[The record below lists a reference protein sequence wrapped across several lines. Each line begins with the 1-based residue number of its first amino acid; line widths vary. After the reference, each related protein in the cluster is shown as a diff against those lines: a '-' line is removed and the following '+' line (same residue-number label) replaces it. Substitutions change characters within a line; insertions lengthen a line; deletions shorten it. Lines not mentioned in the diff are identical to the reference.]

1 MDDDPRHDPSRDPG
15 RDPRHDPLTEPARD
29 GADDPVEHGAE
40 GGTEAARTDAE
51 STDAESTDA
60 LDAAAEAA
68 IDPALLDGL
77 AGQLVWRIGRAAE
90 DAPVTVRV
98 GLASAAPAFAELPR
112 LRNATDAE
120 LRDAVDAGDVRVE
133 WVGTKGR

>member
-1 MDDDPRHDPSRDPG
+1 MHDDPRHDPSRAPG
-15 RDPRHDPLTEPARD
+15 RDPRHDPLTDPARD
-29 GADDPVEHGAE
+29 GADDPAEHGAE
-40 GGTEAARTDAE
+40 GGPEAERA
-51 STDAESTDA
+51 DA
-60 LDAAAEAA
+60 LDAVAEAA

>member
-1 MDDDPRHDPSRDPG
+1 MDDDRSHDSNHDPSVDSSVDPSVDPG
-15 RDPRHDPLTEPARD
+15 Q
-29 GADDPVEHGAE
+29 
-40 GGTEAARTDAE
+40 
-51 STDAESTDA
+51 DA
-60 LDAAAEAA
+60 LDAAAAA

-120 LRDAVDAGDVRVE
+120 LRDAIDAGDVRVE

>member
-1 MDDDPRHDPSRDPG
+1 MDDDRSHDRSHDPA
-15 RDPRHDPLTEPARD
+15 HDPLADRADEAAD
-29 GADDPVEHGAE
+29 GGADG
-40 GGTEAARTDAE
+40 
-51 STDAESTDA
+51 
-60 LDAAAEAA
+60 AA
-68 IDPALLDGL
+68 IDPASLDSL

-98 GLASAAPAFAELPR
+98 GLASAASAFAELPR

-120 LRDAVDAGDVRVE
+120 LRDAIDAGEVRVE